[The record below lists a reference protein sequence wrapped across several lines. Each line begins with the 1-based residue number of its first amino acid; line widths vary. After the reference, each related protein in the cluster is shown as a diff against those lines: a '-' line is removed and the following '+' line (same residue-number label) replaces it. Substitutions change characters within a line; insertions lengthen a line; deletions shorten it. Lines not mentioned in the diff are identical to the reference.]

1 MKILQVNC
9 VYKKGSTGKIVSDLH
24 SELLAEGYDSI
35 VCYGRGSKI
44 SEKYVYKTCG
54 EIYSHINKV
63 CSWFTGIMYGGCKL
77 STIKLIK
84 VIEKERPDIV
94 HLHCINGYFVN
105 IYKLIKYLRDNDI
118 KTVLT
123 LHAEFMFTGGCG
135 YSFDCNQWKSESGC
149 GKPACPRWRKET
161 GSLFFDRT
169 SSMWKKMKDAFDDFD
184 DLSVVS
190 VSPWLM
196 KRAKEST
203 ILGTKKHFTVMN
215 GLNTSLFHYI
225 QDSKDLRNNL
235 GLGNAKVVF
244 HVTPYFS
251 IDKTHIKGGWY
262 VLEMAKRLSGHN
274 IKFLIAG
281 AYDNSIN
288 KTDYSNVK
296 FLGSVPDQHLL
307 ASLYSLADVT
317 LLTSRRETFSMVT
330 SESLC
335 CGTPVV
341 GFYAGG
347 PETIAIDEFAH
358 FVDYG
363 DCDKLE
369 ERLSEVLKISLD
381 KDKISFMAMTKYS
394 IKTMSENYIKIY
406 DSLVKCKLSGNV

>member
-1 MKILQVNC
+1 MKILQINC
-9 VYKKGSTGKIVSDLH
+9 VYKKGSTGKIVYDLH

-35 VCYGRGSKI
+35 VCYGRGSKMN
-44 SEKYVYKTCG
+44 EKYVYKTCG

-63 CSWFTGIMYGGCKL
+63 CTWFTGIMYGGCKL

-105 IYKLIKYLRDNDI
+105 IYNLIKYLRNNSI

-135 YSFDCNQWKSESGC
+135 HSFDCNQWKSESGC

-184 DLSVVS
+184 DLRVVS

-203 ILGTKKHFTVMN
+203 ILGNKKHFTVLN
-215 GLNTSLFHYI
+215 GLNTSIFHYI
-225 QDSKDLRNNL
+225 QDSEKLRNNL
-235 GLGNAKVVF
+235 GLSNAKVVF

-251 IDKTHIKGGWY
+251 IDKSHIKGGWY
-262 VLEMAKRLSGHN
+262 VLEMAKRLSGDN
-274 IKFLIAG
+274 IKFVIAG
-281 AYDNSIN
+281 AYDSNLN
-288 KTDYSNVK
+288 EADYRNVK
-296 FLGSVPDQHLL
+296 FLGPVRNQHLL
-307 ASLYSLADVT
+307 ASIYSLADAT

-335 CGTPVV
+335 CGTPIV
-341 GFYAGG
+341 GFFAGG
-347 PETIAIDEFAH
+347 PEIIAIDNFSE

-369 ERLSEVLKISLD
+369 EKIIKVLKTNYNKREISL
-381 KDKISFMAMTKYS
+381 KAYAKYS
-394 IKTMSENYIKIY
+394 NKIMCKNYLGIY
-406 DSLVKCKLSGNV
+406 NDLLKM